1 MRSLSPREQR
11 LAAVGILI
19 GAVVIAWQFGV
30 APLIDDHVQR
40 AEIRAALTAEYD
52 RNDRILAG
60 LPGWRRQ
67 AQEQAATARA
77 FAIAAPNPQ
86 IAVDLVSQRIARDVK
101 AVGGAAPDTRQVSE
115 KSSPEWVHVHSDL
128 QLTMGQLYAV
138 LMRIQ
143 SEEPYVVVGYLSVET
158 RPNSNPGEPQS
169 MDVRMDVF
177 APVRTGG
184 AAPPSRT
191 IARGS

>member
-1 MRSLSPREQR
+1 MRALSAREQK
-11 LAAVGILI
+11 LAAIGILV
-19 GAVVIAWQFGV
+19 GAAVLGWQFAI
-30 APLIDDHVQR
+30 APLIDSYIQR
-40 AEIRAALTAEYD
+40 SESRDALTAEYG

-60 LPGWRRQ
+60 LPGWRME

-77 FAIAAPNPQ
+77 FAIAAPNRQ
-86 IAVDLVSQRIARDVK
+86 IAVELISQRIARDVK
-101 AVGGAAPDTRQVSE
+101 AAGGTVQETREVSE
-115 KSSPEWVHVHSDL
+115 KSSAEWVHVHSDL
-128 QLTMGQLYAV
+128 QLTMGQLYVA

-143 SEEPYVVVGYLSVET
+143 SEEPYVVVGYLSVAT
-158 RPNSNPGEPQS
+158 RPNSNPNEPQG

-184 AAPPSRT
+184 AAAPSRT

>member
-1 MRSLSPREQR
+1 MRPLSPRERR

-19 GAVVIAWQFGV
+19 GVAGLGWQFGI
-30 APLIDDHVQR
+30 APLIDGYIQR
-40 AEIRAALTAEYD
+40 AEDRAALTAEYE

-60 LPGWRRQ
+60 LPGWRTEAQ
-67 AQEQAATARA
+67 AQTATARA
-77 FAIAAPNPQ
+77 FAVAAPNQ
-86 IAVDLVSQRIARDVK
+86 QVAVGLISQRIARGVK
-101 AVGGAAPDTRQVSE
+101 LAGGVVQETRLVADKTSAD
-115 KSSPEWVHVHSDL
+115 WVHVHSDL

-158 RPNSNPGEPQS
+158 RPNPNPSEPQN
-169 MDVRMDVF
+169 MDVRMDIF

-184 AAPPSRT
+184 AAPASRT
-191 IARGS
+191 PAGRG